1 LPLISRREGL
11 QEELQWR
18 LGEAAMQIPKRLW
31 IGMVVLGAG
40 ARLVPHPWN
49 FTPMM
54 AIGLFAGSHARK
66 ASTGVLATL
75 LALVLSDAVLGFYP
89 GFWYVYAAALIPV
102 LLGRLI
108 RDRSGASVIAA
119 AALASSLSFFLITNF
134 MVWGTGQMY
143 PHTLGGLSAC
153 YLAGIPFY
161 QNQVLGDA
169 FYTLTIFGGYAVI
182 HRLYQP
188 ARQAS

>member
-1 LPLISRREGL
+1 MME
-11 QEELQWR
+11 
-18 LGEAAMQIPKRLW
+18 IPKRLW
-31 IGMVVLGAG
+31 IGMVVLGAC

-49 FTPMM
+49 FTPMI
-54 AIGLFAGSHARK
+54 AIGLFAGVHARK

-75 LALVLSDAVLGFYP
+75 MALVLSDAAMGFYP

-108 RDRSGASVIAA
+108 RDRSGASVVAA
-119 AALASSLSFFLITNF
+119 AALTSSVSFFVITNF
-134 MVWGTGQMY
+134 MVWATSQMY
-143 PHTLGGLSAC
+143 PHTIGGLSAC

-161 QNQVLGDA
+161 RNQVLGDA
-169 FYTLTIFGGYAVI
+169 FYTVALFGGYAVI

-188 ARQAS
+188 AREAA